1 MEARIL
7 RGTIKKG
14 KIENPKKQKTRLL
27 GQRYTESTKKKQVI
41 AKKGNSRYSNKEEI
55 KRKRGTSLAV
65 QWLVSLLLLQGAS
78 LIRELG
84 LYKPH
89 RQKNWKTNKK
99 MRKEREER
107 A

>member
-27 GQRYTESTKKKQVI
+27 GQRYTEALKKTSNC
-41 AKKGNSRYSNKEEI
+41 KKGNSRYSNKEEI

-89 RQKNWKTNKK
+89 RPKNWKTNKK